1 VPRLLVTG
9 GAGFIGSHIVRAL
22 VSAGAMVRV
31 LDDFSSG
38 REENLEELAPG
49 ALGSGAEVELL
60 RGDVADPET
69 CARACDGVDGVFHEA
84 AVVSVP
90 RSIEEPERTWEVN
103 STGTL
108 NLLEAARKAG
118 ANRFVFAAS
127 SAAYGESEA
136 LPKVETMPVD
146 PRSPYAASKV
156 SGESLLAAYGASY
169 GMQTV
174 SLRYFNVFGPR
185 QQDDSPYT
193 GVIAIFARRLLEG
206 VAPVIHG
213 DGGQTRDFTYVEN
226 IVTANLAAMYGEVP
240 TGSVI
245 NVGGGERISI
255 LELYHA
261 MREALGSDLEPV
273 MGETRSGDV
282 RHSLA
287 DLERA
292 ERLLGY
298 RPAVS
303 WRDGLAQTIEW
314 YRSVHGNSART

>member
-1 VPRLLVTG
+1 MPRLLVTG

-193 GVIAIFARRLLEG
+193 GVIAIFARGLLEG

>member
-1 VPRLLVTG
+1 MPRLLVTG

>member
-1 VPRLLVTG
+1 
-9 GAGFIGSHIVRAL
+9 
-22 VSAGAMVRV
+22 M
-31 LDDFSSG
+31 
-38 REENLEELAPG
+38 
-49 ALGSGAEVELL
+49 
-60 RGDVADPET
+60 
-69 CARACDGVDGVFHEA
+69 
-84 AVVSVP
+84 
-90 RSIEEPERTWEVN
+90 
-103 STGTL
+103 
-108 NLLEAARKAG
+108 
-118 ANRFVFAAS
+118 
-127 SAAYGESEA
+127 
-136 LPKVETMPVD
+136 
-146 PRSPYAASKV
+146 
-156 SGESLLAAYGASY
+156 
-169 GMQTV
+169 
-174 SLRYFNVFGPR
+174 
-185 QQDDSPYT
+185 
-193 GVIAIFARRLLEG
+193 IAIFARGLLEG

-226 IVTANLAAMYGEVP
+226 VVTANLAAMYGEVP

-261 MREALGSDLEPV
+261 MREALGSDIEPV